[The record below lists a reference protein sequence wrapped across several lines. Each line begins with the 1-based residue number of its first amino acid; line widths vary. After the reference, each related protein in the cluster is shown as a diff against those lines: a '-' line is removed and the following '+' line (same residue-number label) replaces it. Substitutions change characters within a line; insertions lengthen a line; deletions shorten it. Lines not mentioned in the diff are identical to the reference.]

1 MSNPD
6 RPIGGDLRRA
16 FARRQDARWL
26 YIGPDPARADRTRRY
41 GVGGTIR
48 AQTARMHAERWT
60 RSPNHLDLLEST
72 RVADCL
78 SGRPP
83 LAADLHKHPPGVGGK
98 GTHMG
103 IGKSIRIQQP
113 HQKARLGC

>member
-1 MSNPD
+1 MSYAD

-16 FARRQDARWL
+16 FARRQDTRWL
-26 YIGPDPARADRTRRY
+26 YIGPDPARADRTHRY
-41 GVGGTIR
+41 GLGGTIR

-60 RSPNHLDLLEST
+60 RSPDHLDLLDRT

-83 LAADLHKHPPGVGGK
+83 LAADLHKHLAGVGGK

>member
-1 MSNPD
+1 MSYAD

-26 YIGPDPARADRTRRY
+26 YIDPDTARADRTHRH
-41 GVGGTIR
+41 GLGGTIR
-48 AQTARMHAERWT
+48 AQTARIHAERWA
-60 RSPNHLDLLEST
+60 RSPDHLDLLDPT
-72 RVADCL
+72 RVADWL

-83 LAADLHKHPPGVGGK
+83 LAVDLHKHLAGVGGK
-98 GTHMG
+98 GRIWR